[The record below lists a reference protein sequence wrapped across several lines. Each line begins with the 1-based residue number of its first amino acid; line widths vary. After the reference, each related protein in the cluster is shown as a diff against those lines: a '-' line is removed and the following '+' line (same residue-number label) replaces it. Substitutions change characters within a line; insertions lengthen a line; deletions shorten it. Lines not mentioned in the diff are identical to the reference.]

1 MSTLS
6 HFNHAFINL
15 FFINVSV
22 NFVAEEE
29 RCAF

>member
-6 HFNHAFINL
+6 HFNHAFISL
-15 FFINVSV
+15 FVINVSV